1 MRAIQQ
7 PFEVYFDLDGAP
19 LEGGAIY
26 IGEANKNPELYP
38 VQVFTDKTG
47 MQPIAQPIGTI
58 GGYLSRN
65 GSPCAL
71 FTAASYS
78 MTVRNSRGEIV
89 YNLRDSAEGGGQG
102 GDGTQNALDDFGAVG
117 DGTTDN
123 FAAMS
128 EMFSAVDS
136 KIFIPAGI
144 YNLES
149 MVTIDLENVEI
160 CGVRG
165 QTIIRSQNLS
175 KMFDLVRMVNTKI
188 CGITFVSDSALVAAA
203 DGVICGSAATID
215 NSIITW
221 CEFSAPT
228 SNTGGF
234 VVNGTSDVDNFFFTN
249 NVIKNVGAKGLVFQG
264 SVFSGLKL
272 DLNIIQN
279 TGLFAG
285 ADGTG
290 LGIGDNADETS
301 VSDTT
306 LINTKTRAIDIYNC
320 DKVVIENLISSRNA
334 TGCDARLFGANET
347 KLTDCFFDFD
357 GIFLVDGSNNTRA
370 SNVNIKTTAI
380 NTVKITGDSKF
391 NEFHLGTFDNSG
403 SVANVNN
410 CGILTDGANVSVNR
424 ASHLKIE
431 VRTGSVMAKNI
442 NTAKRAELI
451 HCYNS
456 TSGDVISGDL
466 LDWSTFQL
474 MDDLGIIW
482 ETTAKYTQVGSMV
495 SCFVHMKALNVAGKY
510 AGTLGFW
517 NFPVVPASEV
527 MGYDPDVVSN
537 KPAMIGHA
545 TITTGASGKKTVFYI
560 GYNLVSPS
568 LPAATAYRG
577 YFGHLTGDVFDIA
590 NVDTWTTIDISFTYP
605 SGE

>member
-7 PFEVYFDLDGAP
+7 PFEVYFDLDGSP

-47 MQPIAQPIGTI
+47 MQPIAQPVGTI

-65 GSPCAL
+65 GSPCSL
-71 FTAASYS
+71 FVATSYS

-123 FAAMS
+123 FAAMT

-165 QTIIRSQNLS
+165 QTIIRSSNLS

-188 CGITFVSDSALVAAA
+188 CGITFVSDSALVDSA
-203 DGVICGSAATID
+203 DGVVCGSAATIE

-234 VVNGTSDVDNFFFTN
+234 VVNGTSDVDAFFFTN
-249 NVIKNVGAKGLVFQG
+249 NSVKNVGARGVVFSG
-264 SVFSGLKL
+264 SVYSGLKL

-290 LGIGDNADETS
+290 LGIGDNADES
-301 VSDTT
+301 SISDTT
-306 LINTKTRAIDIYNC
+306 LINTKTRTLDIYNC

-334 TGCDARLFGANET
+334 TGCAARIFGANET

-370 SNVNIKTTAI
+370 SNINIKTTAI
-380 NTVKITGDSKF
+380 NTLKVTGSSKF

-403 SVANVNN
+403 SAADANN
-410 CGILTDGANVSVNR
+410 CGVLTDGANVATTR
-424 ASHLKIE
+424 LSHLKIE
-431 VRTGSVMAKNI
+431 VRTGSPMSNGINSAK
-442 NTAKRAELI
+442 TPELI

-456 TSGDVISGDL
+456 TGGDVITGDL
-466 LDWSTFQL
+466 LDWSTFEL
-474 MDDLGIIW
+474 VDDLGIIW

-495 SCFVHMKALNVAGKY
+495 SGFVHMKALDVSGKTAGS
-510 AGTLGFW
+510 LGFW
-517 NFPVVPASEV
+517 NFPVVPAINV
-527 MGYDPDVVSN
+527 MGWDPDVATN
-537 KPAMIGHA
+537 TPAMIGHA
-545 TITTGASGKKTVFYI
+545 TIETGASGKKTVFYI
-560 GYNLVSPS
+560 GFSHVPPS
-568 LPAATAYRG
+568 LPAMTAYRG
-577 YFGHLTGDVFDIA
+577 LFRYLAGDVYDIA

-605 SGE
+605 SAG